1 MNLAKTL
8 LPAAMVV
15 LAVTACSK
23 GSNGASASSSSAPA
37 ASAASTAAGAKL
49 FLADCASCHQAD
61 GKGVAGTF
69 PPLAGSAV
77 VTGDPAKVIH
87 LVKYG
92 LTGPVS
98 VAGKPYNGMMPAWSP
113 QISDADIAATLTYV
127 RASWGNNAS
136 PITADQVSAVSK

>member
-1 MNLAKTL
+1 MSFAKTL
-8 LPAAMVV
+8 LPAAILV

-23 GSNGASASSSSAPA
+23 GSNGGSASSSSA
-37 ASAASTAAGAKL
+37 SAASTAVGAKL
-49 FLADCASCHQAD
+49 FLANCASCHQAD

-69 PPLAGSAV
+69 PPLAGNAV

-87 LVKYG
+87 IVKYG
-92 LTGPVS
+92 LTGAVS
-98 VAGKPYNGMMPAWSP
+98 MAGKPYNGMMPAWSP
-113 QISDADIAATLTYV
+113 QISDADIAATLTYA